1 MAKDVLRLSQVVG
14 LFGPGAMVDLP
25 DRSVIVS
32 GLDDWDMKGPQAF
45 RPIEEPRLT
54 EVLRER
60 LTQDGRWP
68 AGRPLSLRTP
78 PLGNSDP
85 RLSSPTMRVRVFPTW
100 FTCEEPSAEDARRR
114 RLVRWSELDPL
125 RRRDWIDDAGKRQ
138 AVTPIRFVC
147 GCQNGH
153 LQDIDWKWVI
163 HGEAACQKPMSLQE
177 YGTSAEPRDT
187 RVQCGCKKSIGLDE
201 LFIKGRLGKC
211 HGSRP
216 WIGDREEGC
225 DSELKLLTRSA
236 TNTYFAQVATVISL
250 PKVEDNLT
258 TQIMGVHSRI
268 NWVEEPKDVAKARK
282 SAPEVAAAL
291 QDYSDEEV
299 FARLQQLQV
308 GLKETAA
315 KDPRIAEFELLASGR
330 PVIGENRPDA
340 KLHAETLPRAVWD
353 PDSDLV
359 CEGIAS
365 LVAVHRLREVCCL
378 YGFTRF
384 EPSPL
389 ADDGLEDI
397 GLAIRGASLG
407 VGNDWLPAVEQFGEG
422 LFIQFSPQKLQEWL
436 DRGGT
441 RARLQQMADA
451 AMAWSVKNRQPVGF
465 RSGGLYMLA
474 HSLSHAL
481 MIEIALDCGYPATAL
496 KERIYALP
504 RLNPAD
510 PLRCGLVIYTAT
522 AGIQGTL
529 GGLVE
534 VASRFRHVL
543 RSALEH
549 LQICSGDPICADHDP
564 TTRTDDRALHGA
576 ACHGCM
582 LVAETSCEARNL
594 HLDRALLAETMATA
608 GAGYFDLR
616 KQETVRMPGGGSVEG
631 ADPAR

>member
-32 GLDDWDMKGPQAF
+32 GLDEWDMRGPQAF
-45 RPIEEPRLT
+45 KPIEEPRLT

-85 RLSSPTMRVRVFPTW
+85 RLPSPTMQVRVFPTW
-100 FTCEEPSAEDARRR
+100 FTCEESSAEDARRR

-125 RRRDWIDDAGKRQ
+125 RRRDWIDNAGKRQ
-138 AVTPIRFVC
+138 VVTPIRFVC

-163 HGEAACQKPMSLQE
+163 HGGTPCQEPMWLQE

-211 HGSRP
+211 HGNRP
-216 WIGDREEGC
+216 WIGDREDGC

-250 PKVEDNLT
+250 PSAEDELTKRISEILSVLQRATDVAGITAARMFNPQVEAGLHGYSDAEVFERLVQLRQGLT
-258 TQIMGVHSRI
+258 T
-268 NWVEEPKDVAKARK
+268 PA
-282 SAPEVAAAL
+282 
-291 QDYSDEEV
+291 
-299 FARLQQLQV
+299 
-308 GLKETAA
+308 T

-330 PVIGENRPDA
+330 SMIGENRPDA
-340 KLHAETLPRAVWD
+340 KLHAETLARPAWD
-353 PDSDLV
+353 PDNDPV
-359 CEGIAS
+359 CEGITS

-407 VGNDWLPAVEQFGEG
+407 VGNDWLPAIEQFGEG

-436 DRGGT
+436 DRKGT
-441 RARLQQMADA
+441 RSRLQQIGDA
-451 AMAWSVKNRQPVGF
+451 AAAWSVKNHQPVGF
-465 RSGGLYMLA
+465 RSGGPYMLA
-474 HSLSHAL
+474 HSLAHAL
-481 MIEIALDCGYPATAL
+481 MTEIALDCGYPATAL

-504 RLNPAD
+504 RLNPTD
-510 PLRCGLVIYTAT
+510 PIRSGVLIYTAT

-543 RSALEH
+543 RPALEH
-549 LQICSGDPICADHDP
+549 LLICSGDPICADHDP
-564 TTRTDDRALHGA
+564 KTRTDDRALHGA
-576 ACHGCM
+576 ACHSCM
-582 LVAETSCEARNL
+582 LIAETSCEARNL
-594 HLDRALLAETMATA
+594 HLDRALLVDTMATS
-608 GAGYFDLR
+608 GAGFF
-616 KQETVRMPGGGSVEG
+616 KV
-631 ADPAR
+631 